1 MRKLFLLLL
10 FCTPLWGQVFPVQ
23 QSKPQFFNSNGTVC
37 SGCKLNT
44 YAAGTTNPIPT
55 FTDSTGLVQNP
66 NPVVMDSAGRPPN
79 EIWMSNSSYK
89 LNLQTSAGAN
99 IWTTD
104 GIKGAYSSTQ
114 YFIGDGTCSAPALT
128 FTAETN
134 TGLIRSSAGNISLCI
149 LGVKSWN
156 FSATAITP
164 GAVGVGDIGSASFP
178 IVNFY
183 LGNAATNNA
192 KIHGIFSAPRDLT
205 VPDPL
210 GNDTFVFTNALQSI
224 TNKFF
229 VDPTDATKKWAIT
242 LSGSAANTL
251 GTWNFAYTRNSSLN
265 PPDVLVGNMAT
276 INNAQTWSGSGLSFG
291 ITAPTVTPTCAGT
304 CASTWGYKV
313 IAIDPNGDVGPVSGE
328 RTTVVQAAVLDSS
341 HFNTITWLK
350 IPGATSYRVF
360 RSTRATTPANL
371 GVIGTVLDSSA
382 AMTFTDNGINGDSS
396 TASAIDQTGQQKAFT
411 PRFNV
416 DGPGYK
422 VKNFTATC
430 LTTNVVGNSCTEV
443 LTWTTA
449 FPDASYIPGC
459 TGITQINNPS
469 GPTIETI
476 TAAGFTVRVTTI
488 SASAAGFVSYDCWAV
503 RP

>member
-1 MRKLFLLLL
+1 MRKLFLFLL

-37 SGCKLNT
+37 AGCKLNT

-79 EIWMSNSSYK
+79 EIWMSNVSYK

-114 YFIGDGTCSAPALT
+114 YFIGDSTCSAPALT

-134 TGLIRSSAGNISLCI
+134 TGLIRSSAGNIGLCI

-156 FSATAITP
+156 FSATAITS
-164 GAVGVGDIGSASFP
+164 GAVGVGDIGSFSFP

-192 KIHGIFSAPRDLT
+192 KIHGIFAAPRDLT

-224 TNKFF
+224 TNKLF

-242 LSGSAANTL
+242 LSGSSTNTL
-251 GTWNFAYTRNSSLN
+251 GTWNFSYTRNSSLN
-265 PPDVLVGNMAT
+265 PPDVTVGSMAT
-276 INNAQTWSGSGLSFG
+276 INNAQTWSGTGLSFG
-291 ITAPTVTPTCAGT
+291 LTAPTVVPTCAGT

-313 IAIDPNGDVGPVSGE
+313 VAIDPNGDPGVASAE
-328 RTTVVQAAVLDSS
+328 RTTLVQAAVLDST
-341 HFNTITWLK
+341 HFNTITWNK
-350 IPGATSYRVF
+350 VSGASNYVVF

-371 GVIGTVLDSSA
+371 GVIAIISDSA
-382 AMTFTDNGINGDSS
+382 AASFVDNGINGSGA
-396 TASAIDQTGQQKAFT
+396 TATTVDQTGQQKAFT

-416 DGPGYK
+416 DGPGFK
-422 VKNFTATC
+422 AKTFTATC
-430 LTTNVVGNSCTEV
+430 LTTNVAFNMCTEV
-443 LTWTTA
+443 LTWNTP
-449 FPDASYIPGC
+449 FPDAIYIPIC
-459 TGITQINNPS
+459 TGITQVQS
-469 GPTIETI
+469 AAGPTIESI
-476 TAAGFTVRVTTI
+476 TAAGFTVRVTTLQAVI
-488 SASAAGFVSYDCWAV
+488 SGFNFYDCIGI